1 MAIRPPVQVRHKHA
15 MASVAHV
22 QLAQRAVSQ
31 TPSGKETL
39 RTKRLGKIRRRT
51 RKRDRSISN
60 SDGEVKDEKGDTLS
74 VPCSDDEFLKDA
86 DADAVVRP
94 LETVVEN

>member
-39 RTKRLGKIRRRT
+39 RKKRLVVVVQL
-51 RKRDRSISN
+51 DH
-60 SDGEVKDEKGDTLS
+60 L
-74 VPCSDDEFLKDA
+74 A
-86 DADAVVRP
+86 AVVM
-94 LETVVEN
+94 ET

>member
-15 MASVAHV
+15 MVSVAHV

-39 RTKRLGKIRRRT
+39 RKKRLVVVVQL
-51 RKRDRSISN
+51 DH
-60 SDGEVKDEKGDTLS
+60 L
-74 VPCSDDEFLKDA
+74 A
-86 DADAVVRP
+86 AVVM
-94 LETVVEN
+94 ET